1 MSVVNP
7 AMAPRRATFIHA
19 YAKVHLRRNKTD
31 VLDADLKVALGGAIA
46 RYCLTEQPQPW
57 TPPAQETLDLQAILK
72 HLDDGPAPRTGRGAS
87 EGHFL
92 KTMRQQEC
100 NRLES
105 MAPPRATFVPCPQAA
120 KFIQQHIDFLD
131 AQIVELDAAA
141 KTLTKA
147 TPTFAAQFKLLL
159 TIPGKVALLATV

>member
-1 MSVVNP
+1 
-7 AMAPRRATFIHA
+7 MAPRRATFIHA

-31 VLDADLKVALGGAIA
+31 VLDADLKVALRGAIA

-72 HLDDGPAPRTGRGAS
+72 HLDD
-87 EGHFL
+87 L
-92 KTMRQQEC
+92 KTMRQQEA

-105 MAPPRATFVPCPQAA
+105 IVPCPQAA
-120 KFIQQHIDFLD
+120 EFIQKHIDFLD

-147 TPTFAAQFKLLL
+147 TPTFAVSTNRESPQVL
-159 TIPGKVALLATV
+159 I